1 MSSPITSRPLPTEGP
16 SAGGDEFDDLFD
28 YDGDINDPFSENYV
42 VPQSKDTTNNTSKE
56 LGSKGKSAAGLGID
70 EEIEVTRKPRA
81 PRVKLDEHRLLS
93 KNGIPK
99 LRKKAKNLKFKG
111 KGHEYSDASR
121 LLAFYQLWLDDLFPK
136 ARFLDALAMVE
147 KMGHKKM
154 MQNARMEW
162 INEGKPHSGVHEDS
176 LFDEPELPAR
186 PREKSVERATAGIFE
201 RAQEG
206 AREKETTP
214 VHGTAGDSF
223 SADDDLYDATPRPTR
238 TQPATTGGGTSL
250 FGPAK
255 GTLVEEA
262 DGPPE
267 DDLDAL
273 LAQEQSLVAEQA
285 PPATRKSPED
295 DLDDD
300 DLDALLAEQEMQ
312 TDKPAL
318 AASKAPPPQQTGD
331 FDADME
337 EAMAEMDG
345 LWD

>member
-1 MSSPITSRPLPTEGP
+1 MSSPGVTNRPLPTEGP

-42 VPQSKDTTNNTSKE
+42 VPQRKDDLNNASKDS
-56 LGSKGKSAAGLGID
+56 GSKGKSAAGLGID

-154 MQNARMEW
+154 MQSARMEW

-176 LFDEPELPAR
+176 LFDEPELPTRAK
-186 PREKSVERATAGIFE
+186 ETSVERRTAGIFE
-201 RAQEG
+201 KAKEG
-206 AREKETTP
+206 SREKETTP
-214 VHGTAGDSF
+214 VN
-223 SADDDLYDATPRPTR
+223 ATGGPVN
-238 TQPATTGGGTSL
+238 ASGGTSL

-255 GTLVEEA
+255 NTPIE
-262 DGPPE
+262 DGPPD

-273 LAQEQSLVAEQA
+273 LAQEESLVAEKA
-285 PPATRKSPED
+285 PPAANKPTGD
-295 DLDDD
+295 DFDED
-300 DLDALLAEQEMQ
+300 DLDALMAEEMMQ
-312 TDKPAL
+312 QDKPAV
-318 AASKAPPPQQTGD
+318 AANKAPPPQQTAD

-345 LWD
+345 LWE

>member
-1 MSSPITSRPLPTEGP
+1 
-16 SAGGDEFDDLFD
+16 
-28 YDGDINDPFSENYV
+28 
-42 VPQSKDTTNNTSKE
+42 
-56 LGSKGKSAAGLGID
+56 
-70 EEIEVTRKPRA
+70 
-81 PRVKLDEHRLLS
+81 
-93 KNGIPK
+93 
-99 LRKKAKNLKFKG
+99 
-111 KGHEYSDASR
+111 
-121 LLAFYQLWLDDLFPK
+121 
-136 ARFLDALAMVE
+136 MVE

-186 PREKSVERATAGIFE
+186 PKEKSVERQTAGIFE
-201 RAQEG
+201 RAKEG

-214 VHGTAGDSF
+214 RNETGGGLFGD
-223 SADDDLYDATPRPTR
+223 DDDLYDATPKPTR
-238 TQPATTGGGTSL
+238 TQPVAAGGGTSL

-255 GTLVEEA
+255 NTLVD

-273 LAQEQSLVAEQA
+273 LAQEESLVGEKAA
-285 PPATRKSPED
+285 PAASKPTGD
-295 DLDDD
+295 DFDED
-300 DLDALLAEQEMQ
+300 DLDALMAEEMMQ
-312 TDKPAL
+312 TDNPAPAL
-318 AASKAPPPQQTGD
+318 AANKAPPPPQQTGD